1 MCTVTPLIT
10 LPVKFKYTE
19 NGFNLT
25 ALGTAP
31 CKTHSYVTI
40 LLHSCCTYRA
50 GIIHVKNIHCG
61 KMNFCVFN
69 R

>member
-10 LPVKFKYTE
+10 LPVKIKYTQS
-19 NGFNLT
+19 GFKLT
-25 ALGTAP
+25 ALGAVP

-40 LLHSCCTYRA
+40 PLYSCCTHRA
-50 GIIHVKNIHCG
+50 GIIHVKNIHRG